1 MAHGYASLKALR
13 SEETLVGY
21 CETLKMTSLSELL
34 TTRRTAREA
43 KPTRKISLVVT
54 GRRRPIG
61 AFMPVSVCAA
71 ACLLVALVITL
82 GIALRA

>member
-13 SEETLVGY
+13 SEGTLGGY
-21 CETLKMTSLSELL
+21 YETLKMASLSELL

-43 KPTRKISLVVT
+43 KPTRKISLVT
-54 GRRRPIG
+54 GRRHPRG